1 MSKENCTTQLKSLLV
16 NFHDYS
22 DKIHK
27 VVASFSTEE
36 GESRDRP
43 LKIQFIENGKW
54 LKSPTS
60 QENFMRMQP
69 VIAYEVSADVADLEH
84 LIRCLTEACEMWRE
98 TWGKKPDD
106 VT

>member
-1 MSKENCTTQLKSLLV
+1 MSKENGTTQLKSLSA

-27 VVASFSTEE
+27 VFVSFSIEE
-36 GESRDRP
+36 GASEDRP

-60 QENFMRMQP
+60 QENFMRMPP
-69 VIAYEVSADVADLEH
+69 VIAYEVSADIADLEH
-84 LIRCLTEACEMWRE
+84 LIKCLTEACEMWRN
-98 TWGKKPDD
+98 TWGKK
-106 VT
+106 